1 MRIGTISVVK
11 DCRSFAADRPVG
23 RLPHRSVTLTV
34 LLERPEVEVVPKIE
48 RNRIRQLLLIN
59 K

>member
-1 MRIGTISVVK
+1 MSVVPLSLKCISQMRIGTISVVK
-11 DCRSFAADRPVG
+11 
-23 RLPHRSVTLTV
+23 TLTFLLTF

>member
-1 MRIGTISVVK
+1 MSVVLFALKCISHMRIGTISVVK
-11 DCRSFAADRPVG
+11 
-23 RLPHRSVTLTV
+23 TLTV

>member
-1 MRIGTISVVK
+1 MSVVLFALKCISHMRIGTISVVK
-11 DCRSFAADRPVG
+11 T
-23 RLPHRSVTLTV
+23 LTLTV